1 MLTLPEFVVRRQLA
15 AEGGT
20 LAGLYA
26 GNSKRKTAHPTA
38 EHLLEAFQEI
48 TLTVIEGVDQ
58 VYRHLTALS
67 PLQERILELV
77 GFSSR
82 VYRRLCTVSH
92 EPL

>member
-1 MLTLPEFVVRRQLA
+1 MVRRQLA
-15 AEGGT
+15 AEGAM

-26 GNSKRKTAHPTA
+26 DNAKRETARPTA
-38 EHLLEAFQEI
+38 ERLLEAFQEVR
-48 TLTVIEGVDQ
+48 LTVVEGVHQ

-67 PLQERILELV
+67 PLQERILELL

-82 VYRRLCTVSH
+82 VYTRLCTVSH